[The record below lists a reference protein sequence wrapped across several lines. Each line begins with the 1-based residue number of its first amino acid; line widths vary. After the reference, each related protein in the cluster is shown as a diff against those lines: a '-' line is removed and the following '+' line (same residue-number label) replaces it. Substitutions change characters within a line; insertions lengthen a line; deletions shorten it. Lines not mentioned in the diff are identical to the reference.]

1 MYCFLISSHSK
12 FTECKYPCSNIV
24 QNEHLRG
31 CDQCQRFKSAPHPR
45 TDPLPIAVPEGPW
58 QVIGVDLVTG
68 LPKSEGLDGNKY
80 NYDFGVYEE
89 SFCAVGTQGAFQ
101 LRHAKKYKLW
111 EHTL

>member
-1 MYCFLISSHSK
+1 MLGLL
-12 FTECKYPCSNIV
+12 P
-24 QNEHLRG
+24 RG
-31 CDQCQRFKSAPHPR
+31 IQA
-45 TDPLPIAVPEGPW
+45 
-58 QVIGVDLVTG
+58 VTG
-68 LPKSEGLDGNKY
+68 HDVSVTTSQLWKYLESSLSDDLKEKMLWNIITLEHSLCKFSGLGISDSHL